1 MPDRKQHAFFV
12 YYVCLRRGTRHI
24 PVIHAWKPVEGD
36 NAIQIFFSFRYFTRF
51 YWHPADINLP
61 PLASLALSCFPHRAI
76 YIRRAARKLSHL
88 SSLASR
94 LGSFLSR
101 SLSLWPS
108 GFFVLDFDL
117 ASLLATLC
125 SPPRSVTTT
134 TAVLSLQDCVP
145 ETLEDVGDD
154 VDAARLL
161 V

>member
-1 MPDRKQHAFFV
+1 MPGARSGTRVLRLLFLFV
-12 YYVCLRRGTRHI
+12 RGTRAYRLYSRGSRRK
-24 PVIHAWKPVEGD
+24 VITRLRYSLHF
-36 NAIQIFFSFRYFTRF
+36 AILWGLINVRYNSCLLSAGPAFS
-51 YWHPADINLP
+51 L
-61 PLASLALSCFPHRAI
+61 FPRRVI
-76 YIRRAARKLSHL
+76 YGATRKLSHL

-108 GFFVLDFDL
+108 AFFVLDFDL

-134 TAVLSLQDCVP
+134 TAALSLQDCAP
-145 ETLEDVGDD
+145 GALEDVDD
-154 VDAARLL
+154 GADAARLL